1 MGLFS
6 WLIIGGLA
14 GWVASMVMGKNKSMG
29 LVANIVVGIV
39 GGVIGGFVFSVF
51 GRTGVTGFNLYSFM
65 VATVGAIILLYVVRK
80 IKK

>member
-14 GWVASMVMGKNKSMG
+14 GWVASILMGKNESMG
-29 LVANIVVGIV
+29 LFANIVVGVI
-39 GGVIGGFVFSVF
+39 GGVIGGFVFSLL

-65 VATVGAIILLYVVRK
+65 VATVGAVILLYVVKK

>member
-6 WLIIGGLA
+6 WLIIGALA
-14 GWVASMVMGKNKSMG
+14 GWVASILMGKNKNMG

-39 GGVIGGFVFSVF
+39 GGVIGGFVFSIF
-51 GRTGVTGFNLYSFM
+51 GGTGVTGFNLYSFM

-80 IKK
+80 IKQ

>member
-14 GWVASMVMGKNKSMG
+14 GWVASMVMGKNKSMA

>member
-14 GWVASMVMGKNKSMG
+14 GWVASILMGKNKSMG
-29 LVANIVVGIV
+29 LFANIVVGII
-39 GGVIGGFVFSVF
+39 GGVIGGFVFSIL

-65 VATVGAIILLYVVRK
+65 VATVGAVILLYLVKK